1 MYIDYKRTEQ
11 KRRFRHRFF
20 YVLAVMSI
28 LFSMSGCSLP
38 ASRTGEPVSTAA
50 QETVSSQDPS
60 LPAAIRNEAE
70 FVTGQRTEAPKDYP
84 ETDSS
89 QADYIRELTACLND
103 RYNVNILYGDMVEWQ
118 YGSGGRGITDEAV
131 IMERLELLEECLR
144 EYPAELFAD
153 LVQQSPITINLID
166 SLDGAD
172 GYTDGRNADNIQ
184 IALSCENSATFF
196 KLTFH
201 HELFHFMEYYM
212 LYRYAGEELLL
223 YKTAD
228 YNDAGLYG
236 TTDYSGTIYD
246 TEADVYHQYFT
257 SVYGKTNDMEDRAEI
272 FSYYMGNTMKDCM
285 KTADSPVT
293 MKMKVIAQSLRLYC
307 PSLSVY
313 PPGTLPWESKIAY

>member
-1 MYIDYKRTEQ
+1 MHIDYKRTEQ

-38 ASRTGEPVSTAA
+38 ASRAKEPVSTAA
-50 QETVSSQDPS
+50 EEAASRQDPS

-70 FVTGQRTEAPKDYP
+70 SVTGKPTDAPEDCPEAGF
-84 ETDSS
+84 S
-89 QADYIRELTACLND
+89 QADYNRELSAYLNEH
-103 RYNVNILYGDMVEWQ
+103 YNVNILYGDMVEWQ
-118 YGSGGRGITDEAV
+118 YSSGGRGITDEGV
-131 IMERLELLEECLR
+131 ITERLELLEECLR
-144 EYPAELFAD
+144 EYPAELFSD
-153 LVQQSPITINLID
+153 LRQQSPITINLID

-172 GYTDGRNADNIQ
+172 GYTDGRIADNIQ

-223 YKTAD
+223 YNTAD
-228 YNDAGLYG
+228 YNDSSLYG

-246 TEADVYHQYFT
+246 TEADVYRQYFT

-272 FSYYMGNTMKDCM
+272 FSYYMGNTLKDCM